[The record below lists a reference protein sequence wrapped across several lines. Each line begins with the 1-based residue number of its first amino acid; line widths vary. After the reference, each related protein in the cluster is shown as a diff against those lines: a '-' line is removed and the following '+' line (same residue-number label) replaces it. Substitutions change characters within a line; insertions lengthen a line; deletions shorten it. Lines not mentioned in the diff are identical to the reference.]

1 MSLWLNGLKLKKKK
15 DTLQTSCVHCCRLT
29 RVDAVCLHLYYFQ
42 TFVNLSEINCSQ
54 PESERNCLETSCIPL
69 SNLCDHHVFESHH
82 PETEGGARS
91 TSGRVGRQMQTF
103 QWDDPASSNFFFPL
117 VLVRLFSYFT
127 LAPIN
132 RIIRLLYFP
141 SSDSQFF
148 MAHLVC
154 NSVLTLFQQQHA
166 TFSRQ
171 ALIDPLYTVWPAPNK
186 AKKTQLETSLRKMWN
201 I

>member
-1 MSLWLNGLKLKKKK
+1 MSLWLNGLKLKKKKK

-117 VLVRLFSYFT
+117 VLVRLFSYFYPGT
-127 LAPIN
+127 NQQNYQTSVFSLFWLTIFYGSFS
-132 RIIRLLYFP
+132 L
-141 SSDSQFF
+141 QFSLNPVP
-148 MAHLVC
+148 AAAC
-154 NSVLTLFQQQHA
+154 NF
-166 TFSRQ
+166 
-171 ALIDPLYTVWPAPNK
+171 
-186 AKKTQLETSLRKMWN
+186 
-201 I
+201 